1 MVLPR
6 LFPNIDANP
15 PSPFTFSLHILSP
28 LVPTC
33 PPPQVWHL
41 HIASPDM
48 QYAEDIALITS
59 GHTIEHH
66 PVLADVAKPRY
77 LETRRQAVALVDAAG
92 ERVLGGA
99 DKGKPLTSE
108 TAFWR
113 RVWPVLPPEPAP
125 YIFQSDDEV
134 DYDMDEEGC
143 C

>member
-1 MVLPR
+1 
-6 LFPNIDANP
+6 
-15 PSPFTFSLHILSP
+15 
-28 LVPTC
+28 
-33 PPPQVWHL
+33 
-41 HIASPDM
+41 M

-108 TAFWR
+108 SAFWR
-113 RVWPVLPPEPAP
+113 RVWPVPPPEAP
-125 YIFQSDDEV
+125 VYEYDEYDVDD
-134 DYDMDEEGC
+134 DGC